1 MTYKTIKGDLLGES
15 FGILV
20 HGVNCRG
27 RMGAGIGLTIAKR
40 YPQVYKSY
48 IAFCDRLRYR
58 HDFLLGQVDF
68 VKITDDLIIANAF
81 TQHDYGRESI
91 RYVSYD
97 AVDSCF
103 SKIGAYAASKNL
115 PVMFPKIGAGL
126 AGGNW
131 DVISAI
137 IESNRCKDVDYF
149 LFSL

>member
-1 MTYKTIKGDLLGES
+1 MTYKTIKGDLLDES

-27 RMGAGIGLTIAKR
+27 RMGSGIALAISKR

-48 IAFCDRLRYR
+48 IAFSDRLSYR
-58 HDFLLGQVDF
+58 PDVLLGMVDF

-81 TQHDYGRESI
+81 TQHEYGRESQ

-103 SKIGAYAASKNL
+103 AKIGQYAASKNL

-126 AGGNW
+126 GGGNW
-131 DVISAI
+131 DVISEI
-137 IESNRCKDVDYF
+137 IKSNRVPNVDYF
-149 LFSL
+149 LFTL